1 MALLEGNVF
10 SKVLGMDTGLTV
22 YLPQGSRNACSGDRP
37 VLYLLHGL
45 SDNHSTWVRNSM
57 AALYAEQVGMAL
69 VCPEVQRSFYMDMD
83 AGAAYFTYIAE
94 ELPRMCRDLFHIT
107 DDPAKTYIAGNSM
120 GGYGALKAALR
131 YPKSFAAAG
140 SFSGAVDVKARFQAE
155 SFGLSLK
162 ERAGAVG
169 DAVQAQDDLLMLT
182 ARAVNTGYRLP
193 SLYLTCGL
201 SDFLY
206 EDNKRF
212 RQQLDFLHIPY
223 AYEEWAG
230 EHNWSFWNTS
240 IQRFLQFLGN

>member
-1 MALLEGNVF
+1 MALLEGSLF
-10 SKVLGMDTGLTV
+10 SKTLGMNTALTI
-22 YLPQGSRNACSGDRP
+22 YLPQGSWTACEGDRP

-45 SDNHSTWVRNSM
+45 TDDHSAWVRNSM
-57 AALYAEQVGMAL
+57 VTRYAEQAGIAL
-69 VCPEVQRSFYMDMD
+69 VMPEVQRSFYMDMA
-83 AGAAYFTYIAE
+83 AGPDYFTYVAE
-94 ELPRMCRDLFHIT
+94 ELPQLCRELFHIT
-107 DDPAKTYIAGNSM
+107 DDPAKTYIAGLSM

-140 SFSGAVDVKARFQAE
+140 SFSGAVDVKARFQSD

-162 ERAGAVG
+162 ERAAAVG
-169 DAVQAQDDLLMLT
+169 NAVQAQDDLLMLT

-230 EHNWSFWNTS
+230 DHDWTFWNTS
-240 IQRFLQFLGN
+240 IQRFLQFIGG